1 MTGCEVGGSMNVW
14 VFAAVTLCGMGTFFC
29 VVFVKVRL
37 ILAGPSGGGMKLE
50 WQRAFH
56 AAGQT
61 FGHRRLLQDRR
72 SGWMH
77 LVLFYGFIMLQ
88 LGALEILWKGLRGAS
103 LPFADNVAFS
113 IMQEATVALVLLAV
127 AYGAYRRYGEK
138 LTRLSRG
145 WKPLLVL
152 IWIATLMLSVVFTLA
167 FDRIREGITA
177 STLSPISSALAE
189 GMRQL
194 AGTKMNVPTTE
205 GASSFFPLSYGWAQT
220 GYEISWW
227 AHLLLLLGFLVY
239 VPFSK
244 HFHIFTAPVNWLL
257 RPVGTPKL
265 AKMDLDDENAEK
277 FGMNAVADLTR
288 KQRLDL
294 FACVECGRCTDV
306 CPAANTDKGLSPMH
320 IMTKLRDTLQSKGLE
335 FRPAEKVVDST
346 SITSPAAMNI
356 SSTMVWQTKGWAK
369 RSESKPANAAH
380 VANSS
385 NSSNSSNATNSS
397 NPANSASLAV
407 SQLAEH
413 IQSTADPS
421 TSSPISLIGEVITE
435 QELWAC
441 TTCRHCEERC
451 PVGNLQLSPIMEMRR
466 YLVLT
471 EGKMPSDA
479 RRTLQN
485 IDRQSNPWGFPRQDR
500 TLWME
505 EFATKEGWQ
514 IPTLLD
520 NSKPDWLWWVGSM
533 GAYDLRAR
541 RVTFA
546 FARLLH
552 TAGVSFAVLG
562 AEERNSGD
570 TPRRLGDEFLF
581 QELCRTNIAT
591 FQRHNIKRIV
601 TTCPHTYHLFR
612 NEYTDFG
619 FEAEVKHHTELL
631 AELLGNRK
639 LVARHPVSQ
648 TLTLHD
654 SCYLARYNGV
664 TEAPRAI
671 LSAIPEL
678 EMREM
683 ERSGK
688 QGLCCGAGG
697 GRMWMEEPG
706 RRVNDVRTSQALA
719 TGAQLIGSSCPYCL
733 TMMEEGLRKQGAEER
748 TGALDVAELL
758 AMSVFGATD
767 AT

>member
-1 MTGCEVGGSMNVW
+1 VGGSINVW
-14 VFAAVTLCGMGTFFC
+14 LAATVTLCGLGTFAWIILG
-29 VVFVKVRL
+29 KVRL
-37 ILAGPSGGGMKLE
+37 ILEGAPSGEMRLE
-50 WQRAFH
+50 WRRAAK
-56 AAGQT
+56 AAAQV

-88 LGALEILWKGLRGAS
+88 LGALEILWKGMLGTS
-103 LPFADNVAFS
+103 IPLADNAVFS
-113 IMQEATVALVLLAV
+113 MLQETTVALVLLAV

-138 LTRLSRG
+138 LPRLPKG

-152 IWIATLMLSVVFTLA
+152 LWIAVLMLSVAFTLA
-167 FDRIREGITA
+167 FDRVREGRA
-177 STLSPISSALAE
+177 ATLFAPISSILAE
-189 GMRQL
+189 GVERL
-194 AGTKMNVPTTE
+194 AGASNSVNVDFIGPPP
-205 GASSFFPLSYGWAQT
+205 SPLQAVKGWAQA

-239 VPFSK
+239 VPLSK

-257 RPVGTPKL
+257 RPTGPPKL
-265 AKMDLDDENAEK
+265 AQINLENNEAEK
-277 FGMNAVADLTR
+277 FGMNAIEDLTR
-288 KQRLDL
+288 KHRLDL

-306 CPAANTDKGLSPMH
+306 CPAAGTDKGLSPMH
-320 IMTKLRDTLQSKGLE
+320 LMIKLRDTLQHKGMA
-335 FRPAEKVVDST
+335 FKPADMAAGILPSSLDSSALIQGAT
-346 SITSPAAMNI
+346 NI
-356 SSTMVWQTKGWAK
+356 SSTMAWQKSGWVK
-369 RSESKPANAAH
+369 SDGGEPPA
-380 VANSS
+380 
-385 NSSNSSNATNSS
+385 
-397 NPANSASLAV
+397 
-407 SQLAEH
+407 
-413 IQSTADPS
+413 
-421 TSSPISLIGEVITE
+421 LIGEVITE
-435 QELWAC
+435 KELWAC

-451 PVGNLQLSPIMEMRR
+451 PVGNLQLAPLMEMRR

-471 EGKMPSDA
+471 EGKMPSEA

-485 IDRQSNPWGFPRQDR
+485 IDRQSNPWGFPRQER
-500 TLWME
+500 TAWME
-505 EFATKEGWQ
+505 EFAAKEGWH
-514 IPTLLD
+514 IPTLRD
-520 NSKPDWLWWVGSM
+520 NPKPDWLWWVGSM

-546 FARLLH
+546 FARLLRE
-552 TAGVSFAVLG
+552 AGVSFAVLA

-591 FQRHNIKRIV
+591 FQRHGIKKIV

-619 FEAEVKHHTELL
+619 FEAEVRHHTELL
-631 AELLGNRK
+631 AELLERK
-639 LVARHPVSQ
+639 SLVPRFPVSR

-678 EMREM
+678 ETKEM

-706 RRVNDVRTSQALA
+706 RRVNEVRTAQALA
-719 TGAQLIGSSCPYCL
+719 TGAQMVASACPYCL
-733 TMMEEGLRKQGAEER
+733 TMMEEGLRKHGAEER
-748 TGALDVAELL
+748 TGALDVAEVL
-758 AMSVFGATD
+758 AMSVFGAAAGGTV
-767 AT
+767 A

>member
-1 MTGCEVGGSMNVW
+1 MNVW
-14 VFAAVTLCGMGTFFC
+14 IVAAVTLCGFGIFAWI
-29 VVFVKVRL
+29 VLGKVRL
-37 ILAGPSGGGMKLE
+37 ILEGAPDGGMKLE
-50 WQRAFH
+50 WRRAVN
-56 AAGQT
+56 AAVQI

-88 LGALEILWKGLRGAS
+88 LGALELLWKGLRGVS
-103 LPFADNVAFS
+103 LPFADNAVFS
-113 IMQEATVALVLLAV
+113 SLQEATVALVLLAV
-127 AYGAYRRYGEK
+127 AYGAFRRYGEK
-138 LTRLSRG
+138 LARLPKG

-152 IWIATLMLSVVFTLA
+152 IWIAALMLSVAFTLA
-167 FDRIREGITA
+167 FDRVREGIPA
-177 STLSPISSALAE
+177 SGSAPLSSVLAD
-189 GMRQL
+189 GMERL
-194 AGTKMNVPTTE
+194 AGMGNISMVT
-205 GASSFFPLSYGWAQT
+205 GSSPSLHAEPMWAQA
-220 GYEISWW
+220 GYEVSWW

-239 VPFSK
+239 VPLSK

-257 RPVGTPKL
+257 RPNGPPKL
-265 AKMDLDDENAEK
+265 AKLDLEDESAVK
-277 FGMNAVADLTR
+277 FGMNAIEDLTR

-320 IMTKLRDTLQSKGLE
+320 LMTKLRDTLQRKGME
-335 FRPAEKVVDST
+335 FAPRTSLSLQSPGIQPVAMDIRSTMAWQTTGWVKRGDST
-346 SITSPAAMNI
+346 SI
-356 SSTMVWQTKGWAK
+356 Q
-369 RSESKPANAAH
+369 
-380 VANSS
+380 
-385 NSSNSSNATNSS
+385 
-397 NPANSASLAV
+397 
-407 SQLAEH
+407 
-413 IQSTADPS
+413 PS
-421 TSSPISLIGEVITE
+421 TLIGEVITE
-435 QELWAC
+435 KELWAC

-451 PVGNLQLSPIMEMRR
+451 PVGNLQLAPLMEMRR

-471 EGKMPSDA
+471 EGKMPAEA

-500 TLWME
+500 TAWME
-505 EFATKEGWQ
+505 AFAAKEGWH
-514 IPTLLD
+514 IPTLRD
-520 NSKPDWLWWVGSM
+520 NPKPDWLWWVGSM

-552 TAGVSFAVLG
+552 EAGISFAVLG

-581 QELCRTNIAT
+581 QELCRTNIET
-591 FQRHNIKRIV
+591 FQRHGISRIV
-601 TTCPHTYHLFR
+601 TACPHTYHLFR

-619 FEAEVKHHTELL
+619 FEAEIRHHTELL
-631 AELLGNRK
+631 AELLADKR
-639 LVARHPVSQ
+639 LFPRHPVSR
-648 TLTLHD
+648 TMTLHD

-678 EMREM
+678 ETKEM

-706 RRVNDVRTSQALA
+706 RRVNEVRTAQALA
-719 TGAQLIGSSCPYCL
+719 TGAQLIGSACPYCL
-733 TMMEEGLRKQGAEER
+733 TMMEEGLRKHGAEER
-748 TGALDVAELL
+748 TGALDVAEIL
-758 AMSVFGATD
+758 AMSVFGAED
-767 AT
+767 VS

>member
-1 MTGCEVGGSMNVW
+1 MNVW
-14 VFAAVTLCGMGTFFC
+14 VVAAVILCGMGAFIWI
-29 VVFVKVRL
+29 VLGKVRL
-37 ILAGPSGGGMKLE
+37 IVAGPPDGEMKLE
-50 WQRAFH
+50 WKRTVH
-56 AAGQT
+56 AAGQI

-88 LGALEILWKGLRGAS
+88 LGALDILWKGIRGAS
-103 LPFADNVAFS
+103 LPLTDHPAFS
-113 IMQEATVALVLLAV
+113 IMQEATVVLVLLAV

-138 LTRLSRG
+138 LTRLPRG

-152 IWIATLMLSVVFTLA
+152 IWIATLMLSVAFTLA
-167 FDRIREGITA
+167 FDRIREGAAA
-177 STLSPISSALAE
+177 SASSPISSALAE
-189 GMRQL
+189 GIRQL
-194 AGTKMNVPTTE
+194 AGTATNVSIAE
-205 GASSFFPLSYGWAQT
+205 GASSFDPIPFGWAQM
-220 GYEISWW
+220 GYEIGWW
-227 AHLLLLLGFLVY
+227 VHLLLLLGFLVY
-239 VPFSK
+239 VPLSK

-257 RPVGTPKL
+257 RPVSTPKL
-265 AKMDLDDENAEK
+265 VKMDLEDESAEK
-277 FGMNAVADLTR
+277 YGMNGVADLTR

-320 IMTKLRDTLQSKGLE
+320 IMTKLRDTLQGKGME
-335 FRPAEKVVDST
+335 FRPMEKVVDGQ
-346 SITSPAAMNI
+346 SISSPPAMDI
-356 SSTMVWQTKGWAK
+356 SSTMAWQSKGWMK
-369 RSESKPANAAH
+369 RSQSKLDYPA
-380 VANSS
+380 
-385 NSSNSSNATNSS
+385 
-397 NPANSASLAV
+397 
-407 SQLAEH
+407 
-413 IQSTADPS
+413 STA
-421 TSSPISLIGEVITE
+421 LIGEVITE

-451 PVGNLQLSPIMEMRR
+451 PVGNLQLAPIMEMRR

-471 EGKMPSDA
+471 EGKMPSEA
-479 RRTLQN
+479 KRTLQN

-514 IPTLLD
+514 IPTLID
-520 NSKPDWLWWVGSM
+520 NPKPDWLWWVGSM

-552 TAGVSFAVLG
+552 EAGVSYAVLG

-581 QELCRTNIAT
+581 QELCRTNIAI
-591 FQRHNIKRIV
+591 FQRHGIKRIV
-601 TTCPHTYHLFR
+601 TTCPHTYHLFK

-631 AELLGNRK
+631 AELLANSK
-639 LVARHPVSQ
+639 LVARYPVSK

-678 EMREM
+678 ETREM
-683 ERSGK
+683 ERSGR

-758 AMSVFGATD
+758 AMSVFSLNDGR
-767 AT
+767 

>member
-1 MTGCEVGGSMNVW
+1 VGGSINVW
-14 VFAAVTLCGMGTFFC
+14 MAATVTLCGLGTFAWIILG
-29 VVFVKVRL
+29 KVRF
-37 ILAGPSGGGMKLE
+37 ILEGTPSEEMRLE
-50 WQRAFH
+50 WRRA
-56 AAGQT
+56 ANAVAQI

-77 LVLFYGFIMLQ
+77 LILFYGFIMLQ
-88 LGALEILWKGLRGAS
+88 LGALEILWKGLRGSS
-103 LPFADNVAFS
+103 LPLADHAIFS
-113 IMQEATVALVLLAV
+113 MLQETTVALVLLAV

-138 LTRLSRG
+138 LPRLPKG

-152 IWIATLMLSVVFTLA
+152 IWIATLMLSIAFTLA
-167 FDRIREGITA
+167 FDRVREGA
-177 STLSPISSALAE
+177 AKTLYAPISSVLAE
-189 GMRQL
+189 GIEKFAGAPNTLNDINADLIGPPPPPLL
-194 AGTKMNVPTTE
+194 AVK
-205 GASSFFPLSYGWAQT
+205 GWAQT

-239 VPFSK
+239 VPLSK

-257 RPVGTPKL
+257 RPTGPPKL
-265 AKMDLDDENAEK
+265 AKINLENEEAEK
-277 FGMNAVADLTR
+277 FGMNAIEDLTR

-306 CPAANTDKGLSPMH
+306 CPAASTDKGLSPMH
-320 IMTKLRDTLQSKGLE
+320 LMTKLRDTLQRKGME
-335 FRPAEKVVDST
+335 FKPAETVAVASSSSLDSSA
-346 SITSPAAMNI
+346 SITGATDINA
-356 SSTMVWQTKGWAK
+356 TMEWQTAGWVK
-369 RSESKPANAAH
+369 SGRVEPP
-380 VANSS
+380 V
-385 NSSNSSNATNSS
+385 
-397 NPANSASLAV
+397 
-407 SQLAEH
+407 
-413 IQSTADPS
+413 
-421 TSSPISLIGEVITE
+421 LIGEVITE
-435 QELWAC
+435 KELWAC

-451 PVGNLQLSPIMEMRR
+451 PVGNLQLAPLMEMRR
-466 YLVLT
+466 FLVLT
-471 EGKMPSDA
+471 EGKMPAEA

-500 TLWME
+500 TAWME
-505 EFATKEGWQ
+505 EFAAKEGWHV
-514 IPTLLD
+514 PTLRD
-520 NSKPDWLWWVGSM
+520 NPKPDWLWWVGSM
-533 GAYDLRAR
+533 GAYDSRAR

-546 FARLLH
+546 FARLLRQ
-552 TAGVSFAVLG
+552 AGVSFAVLG
-562 AEERNSGD
+562 SEERNSGD

-591 FQRHNIKRIV
+591 FKRHGIKNIV
-601 TTCPHTYHLFR
+601 TTCPHTYHLFK

-631 AELLGNRK
+631 ADLLKYER
-639 LVARHPVSQ
+639 LIPRHPVSR
-648 TLTLHD
+648 TLTYHD

-678 EMREM
+678 TTREM

-706 RRVNDVRTSQALA
+706 RRVNEVRTAQALA
-719 TGAQLIGSSCPYCL
+719 TGAQMIGSACPYCL
-733 TMMEEGLRKQGAEER
+733 TMMEEGLRKHGAEER
-748 TGALDVAELL
+748 MGALDVAEVL

-767 AT
+767 GAVS